1 MRKIAVLLLGWA
13 CINPSWAQTE
23 TAPALQAVEMTS
35 QKAVSLADYQGKVVY
50 LDFWASWCPPCAKSF
65 PQLDALYRELKAQ
78 GFEIIGISVDKN
90 QADLQQFL
98 HHDGHIATIK
108 QHALSLLEE
117 K

>member
-50 LDFWASWCPPCAKSF
+50 LDF
-65 PQLDALYRELKAQ
+65 
-78 GFEIIGISVDKN
+78 
-90 QADLQQFL
+90 
-98 HHDGHIATIK
+98 
-108 QHALSLLEE
+108 
-117 K
+117 